1 MFTGI
6 VQQLGVVSANA
17 GRVLKIRAKFGA
29 LPKGASVAVN
39 GTCLTVVSRKGA
51 ELAFDVGPETHR
63 LTNLG
68 TLRKGD
74 RVNLET
80 PLKAADFVGG
90 HWVSGHVDAC
100 DAVLDRGP
108 LPDGFVRM
116 RFRLPRKIAP
126 LVAPKGSVA
135 IDGTSLTVTKTGAGW
150 VEVMLIPETL
160 ENTTLGG
167 RAPGDRVNLE
177 ADLMARYVAN
187 ILESR
192 RRTRKR

>member
-6 VQQLGVVSANA
+6 VKQLGTVTGNK
-17 GRVLKIRAKFGA
+17 GRVLKVRARFGK

-39 GTCLTVVSRKGA
+39 GTCLTMVARAGSV
-51 ELAFDVGPETHR
+51 LTFDVGPETHR

-68 TLRKGD
+68 ALKKGD

-100 DAVLDRGP
+100 DEVLDCGS
-108 LPDGFVRM
+108 LVNGFVRM
-116 RFRLPRKIAP
+116 RFKLPAKLKP

-135 IDGTSLTVTKTGAGW
+135 IDGTSLTITKTGRGW
-150 VEVMLIPETL
+150 FEVMLIPETL
-160 ENTTLGG
+160 ENTTLGF
-167 RAPGDRVNLE
+167 RKPGDRVNLE

-192 RRTRKR
+192 RR